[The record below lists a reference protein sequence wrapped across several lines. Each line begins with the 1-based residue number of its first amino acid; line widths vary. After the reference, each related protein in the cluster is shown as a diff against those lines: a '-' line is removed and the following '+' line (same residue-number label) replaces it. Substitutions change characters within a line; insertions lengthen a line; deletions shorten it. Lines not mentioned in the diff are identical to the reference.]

1 MNCNICRAKV
11 TTLPTF
17 HLSSWCI
24 TNQKQHF
31 KNGKEHYF
39 VQVIWI
45 TMHMYRNMLFFFFQR
60 SENLKDLRFLTV
72 VLLKIQV
79 FWDVTLCCWVMSYW
93 HFEWAWCLHLSGLSS
108 TRRLLFVWMVKVK
121 ATQSFQTHQLPG
133 DTAAHPTRCESSSTL
148 LCKPQNSKTSEL
160 LLRTA
165 VLLYANHTVLRTLM
179 HINDQYKFAMMK
191 MQNMHTHTY
200 IYKVVQIWPGLIC
213 V

>member
-93 HFEWAWCLHLSGLSS
+93 HFGMSMMSASFRIEQYKKTSLCVDGEGEGN
-108 TRRLLFVWMVKVK
+108 K
-121 ATQSFQTHQLPG
+121 SFQTHQLPG
-133 DTAAHPTRCESSSTL
+133 NTAAHPTRCESSSTL
-148 LCKPQNSKTSEL
+148 LCKPQIFQNFWIVITDCSLTICKSYSAMNSHAHKWS
-160 LLRTA
+160 
-165 VLLYANHTVLRTLM
+165 V
-179 HINDQYKFAMMK
+179 
-191 MQNMHTHTY
+191 
-200 IYKVVQIWPGLIC
+200 
-213 V
+213 